1 MATETNFLQNLTPLL
16 LFVVIDQVCG
26 GGLPIEISGKRKT
39 GFALDH
45 TGVRRFGV
53 GMGINQTKNPPGKA
67 IVHLMSPLRYD
78 IALWSDNQA
87 DMAGGTG
94 RCSEIFAH
102 CPGNFLEIPLFADG

>member
-1 MATETNFLQNLTPLL
+1 MAAETNFLQNLTPLL

-39 GFALDH
+39 GFVFDH
-45 TGVRRFGV
+45 TGVRRFGMGV
-53 GMGINQTKNPPGKA
+53 GINQTKNPPGKA